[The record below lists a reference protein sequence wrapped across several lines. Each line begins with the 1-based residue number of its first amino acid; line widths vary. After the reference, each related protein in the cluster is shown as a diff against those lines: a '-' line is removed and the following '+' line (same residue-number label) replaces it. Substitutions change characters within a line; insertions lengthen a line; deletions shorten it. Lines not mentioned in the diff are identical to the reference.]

1 MKIRFGA
8 LVMFLVISGMHFQAG
23 IGHAQPKHAWH
34 AMNPRFYCSPAPCVL
49 PPTQASEGGNPVT
62 DTPIVSNP
70 LNTKQLLHGSVDFNC
85 SGEQSNLGFHLSID
99 GGSTW
104 QHVLCMPTIKMG

>member
-70 LNTKQLLHGSVDFNC
+70 LSPKQLLLGSVDGNC
-85 SGEQSNLGFHLSID
+85 PMSSDLGFHFSLD
-99 GGSTW
+99 GGSILRR
-104 QHVLCMPTIKMG
+104 VLCLPA